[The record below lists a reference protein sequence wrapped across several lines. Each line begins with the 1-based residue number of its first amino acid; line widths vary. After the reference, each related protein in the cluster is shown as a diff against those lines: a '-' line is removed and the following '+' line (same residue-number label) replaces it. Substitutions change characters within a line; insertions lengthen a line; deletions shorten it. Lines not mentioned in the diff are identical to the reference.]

1 MFQLSPEGVEF
12 VKKEMKRYETK
23 RSALIPCLFKVQE
36 ENQGWISEECISYL
50 SKLMEIPESHVSE
63 VFHFYTMF
71 NKKPVGK
78 LHVQVCCNISCAMNG
93 ARELAEDICKAYKTS
108 LHKKSPC
115 DTVTVTPVECL
126 GACDAAP
133 MMQVNDSYYENLDK
147 TKALRVLK
155 ELEDQYGN

>member
-1 MFQLSPEGVEF
+1 MFELSNEGVEF

-36 ENQGWISEECISYL
+36 ENKGWISQECITYL
-50 SKLMEIPESHVSE
+50 SDLMEIPEAHISE

-93 ARELAEDICKAYKTS
+93 ARQLASDICKAYKT
-108 LHKKSPC
+108 KMGEKSVC
-115 DTVTVTPVECL
+115 DTVTVTQVECL
-126 GACDAAP
+126 GACDGAP
-133 MMQVNDSYYENLDK
+133 MMQVNDKYYENLDK
-147 TKALRVLK
+147 TKALRILK
-155 ELEDQYGN
+155 ELEDKQGA